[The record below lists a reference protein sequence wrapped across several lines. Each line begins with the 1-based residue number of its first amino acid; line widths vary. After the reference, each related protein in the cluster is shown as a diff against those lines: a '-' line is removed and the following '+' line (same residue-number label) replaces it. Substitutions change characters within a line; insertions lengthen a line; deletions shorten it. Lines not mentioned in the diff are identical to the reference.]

1 MEGRC
6 ARGVVLPR
14 PPGLLPAHRGR
25 SPMCGRTLGSCP
37 AWGQPPSRGSCFT
50 VKQVGSHGC
59 ARTGLTSQ
67 CVRLFDWG
75 HAPAAPNH
83 HRTGLDGQAGSG
95 LCPAQETTSPVTCNS
110 EVHLTAICYSFCNLN
125 LSYLSPK
132 IEKKKNLDVLVLNSV
147 YLRIAVLG
155 KQDDTSSSG
164 FISPWIF
171 QVANMFRI
179 KHGPR

>member
-1 MEGRC
+1 MGWFCPDLLVCCLLTGVDPRC
-6 ARGVVLPR
+6 RQDAGELPCLG
-14 PPGLLPAHRGR
+14 PASLAGL
-25 SPMCGRTLGSCP
+25 
-37 AWGQPPSRGSCFT
+37 CFT

-110 EVHLTAICYSFCNLN
+110 EVHLTAICYSFCNLD